1 MRPVVDGD
9 SLVVEV
15 STANRAVT
23 SQVYA
28 AGSASCLEGRW
39 YIWLRTC

>member
-15 STANRAVT
+15 STASRAVT
-23 SQVYA
+23 SQVCA
-28 AGSASCLEGRW
+28 AGVASGLEGRW
-39 YIWLRTC
+39 YVWLRTC